1 MGPTR
6 DNLIFDP
13 KTVLHLDNRLYILAH
28 STNSAIWFE
37 YSHHICLVE
46 TESIWPQ
53 GNWKKAEKFLFFYS
67 LKIGSHSSW
76 GGTDEKNKSWKL
88 SFFTFRNFRKA
99 IFPSAYIH
107 WICLG
112 LLFRLTSLNNLK
124 TFFTLIKKPM
134 KLVIFNLKKYQINF
148 LVKTL
153 KSKNWQINL

>member
-13 KTVLHLDNRLYILAH
+13 KAVLHLDNQLYILAH
-28 STNSAIWFE
+28 SLPTLPSGFV

-112 LLFRLTSLNNLK
+112 LLFRLTSLTTWKHFLHW
-124 TFFTLIKKPM
+124 LKKPM
-134 KLVIFNLKKYQINF
+134 KLGIFNLKKYQINIF
-148 LVKTL
+148 
-153 KSKNWQINL
+153 SKNS